1 MEKGEIIITS
11 SYWINKKERI
21 NKTKL
26 TLEPS
31 ALGDYDIL
39 ALYIRQL
46 TESVQD
52 LKNFT
57 IPQMRQEIEKMAEKY
72 ENLHEA
78 RSNVRIRPVPA

>member
-72 ENLHEA
+72 ENLDEA